1 MKEYPNVV
9 VFKHPLIDH
18 KITHLCD
25 KNTSTKEFRE
35 TVSELAM
42 LMGFEAFKDLKTKKV
57 QIDGPISSFESTVV
71 DENIAEF
78 KRRASLTDYEW
89 AVEKIDNILGKWKFL
104 NGATNDDVEI
114 YRNWILSLKNVEDVD
129 VRIWQNNIQW
139 KYWKN
144 KRWNNIEL

>member
-1 MKEYPNVV
+1 MSIVSPKLY
-9 VFKHPLIDH
+9 FKYD
-18 KITHLCD
+18 
-25 KNTSTKEFRE
+25 
-35 TVSELAM
+35 
-42 LMGFEAFKDLKTKKV
+42 EAKK
-57 QIDGPISSFESTVV
+57 VV

-78 KRRASLTDYEW
+78 KRQASLTNYEW
-89 AVEKIDNILGKWKFL
+89 AVEKIDNILGRWKFL
-104 NGATNDDVEI
+104 NGATNEDVEI